1 MNPWMT
7 LDNTGLDENQEIN
20 LNYQIKMPRIYADF
34 VHSVALPLCAE
45 NTKESVDCS
54 RDHGRGSND
63 LRNWGQDIPEGR
75 PRRGRL
81 SWLSP
86 TVIHTCH
93 SFRPTEAAVLDNF
106 LALER
111 IYSRFGKGFVRR
123 TFSARLVVSRMSFL
137 VEFPKKKRQKR
148 ARVLRYN
155 AACEAW
161 VERPP
166 VERYC
171 MYSKTRD
178 CHVFLNF
185 PEYCRGFLFF
195 PACG

>member
-1 MNPWMT
+1 MNDLGQHGSWWKSRNASQLPDSDAAHICRFCSFSCST
-7 LDNTGLDENQEIN
+7 
-20 LNYQIKMPRIYADF
+20 
-34 VHSVALPLCAE
+34 PLCWEHQGKCWLLAR
-45 NTKESVDCS
+45 S
-54 RDHGRGSND
+54 RQGLQRSSQLGPGH
-63 LRNWGQDIPEGR
+63 PR

-81 SWLSP
+81 SWLSS

-93 SFRPTEAAVLDNF
+93 SFRPTEATVLDNF

-171 MYSKTRD
+171 MYSKTRG

-185 PEYCRGFLFF
+185 LEYCRVFLFF